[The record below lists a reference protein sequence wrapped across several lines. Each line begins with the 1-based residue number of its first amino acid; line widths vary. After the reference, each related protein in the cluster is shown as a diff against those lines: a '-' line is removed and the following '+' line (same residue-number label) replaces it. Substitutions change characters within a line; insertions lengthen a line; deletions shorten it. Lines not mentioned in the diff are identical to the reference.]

1 MHCPLNAQET
11 KLDGAVYELALF
23 LCDFGPCLAW
33 ILLLWHGQLDLL
45 NPLEG
50 TDRGKKEGQV
60 GHGWED
66 REHYLELALHEEKL
80 LLTTVI

>member
-1 MHCPLNAQET
+1 MNWPFFFVTL
-11 KLDGAVYELALF
+11 
-23 LCDFGPCLAW
+23 GPVWLGYCCCGMANW
-33 ILLLWHGQLDLL
+33 IDLL